1 MGTCDLDD
9 VGNPAIDQ
17 DPIRGGGGRRNTPC
31 RYMHATETGI

>member
-17 DPIRGGGGRRNTPC
+17 DPIGGGGRRNTPC